1 MHRPFLGV
9 IVLAAAVLNGCASV
23 TCAPI
28 TIVVA
33 SKDERPQLRSEP
45 RTLRTDELGRLK
57 EERRDGIVS
66 EYWIADREGHW
77 YRVPEAQW
85 RSVEPGQ
92 SVQVCR

>member
-1 MHRPFLGV
+1 MRRPFLGV
-9 IVLAAAVLNGCASV
+9 IVLAVAVLNGCANIA
-23 TCAPI
+23 CAPI

-33 SKDERPQLRSEP
+33 RKDERPQLRSEP

-57 EERRDGIVS
+57 EERRDTIVS

-77 YRVPEAQW
+77 YRVTETQW